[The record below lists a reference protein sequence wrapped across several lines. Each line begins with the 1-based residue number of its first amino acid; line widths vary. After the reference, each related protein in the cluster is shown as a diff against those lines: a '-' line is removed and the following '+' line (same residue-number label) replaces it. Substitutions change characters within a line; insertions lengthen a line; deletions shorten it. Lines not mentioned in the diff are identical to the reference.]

1 MTTIRVSRRDFLK
14 ALGAAGALAIGTGT
28 LGVAQVLGK
37 GTTKGTWDQMPHLIP
52 TVCGM
57 CDARC
62 GVIAYVV
69 GDRLYKLEGNY
80 RHTQSQGKICARGSA
95 GVKLLYDPDR
105 LKTPLK
111 RVGDN
116 LFDRISWDQAFQ
128 EIGEKLAAL
137 RQSEGPQ
144 ALAWAV
150 HPDLSE
156 LWDRRF
162 MDAFGSPNIFTQA
175 SLGQASLRLA
185 ANLTLGWEPVP
196 DLRNSRYLLLFGR
209 NYAESIF
216 YTASTNALLQAKE
229 KGSKI
234 VVVDPRLSRMA
245 AQAHEWIPIRPGT
258 DGAMLLAMM
267 NVLVAEGLYDK
278 GFVEANTKGFEQL
291 KAFLADKTPSWAS
304 SLCDVPADTIRRLAQ
319 EIAASRPAALVDPGR
334 RGAWGATY
342 SNSFQTARAALTLNA
357 LLGNYGAKGGLLTPP
372 ANPLGRYQPPAT
384 PAVRASR
391 ADGAGG
397 PQYPLASSRD
407 GIIQMLP
414 EIIASGRPYPIR
426 ALITNHMNPARSL
439 PNTSKVLKALGKLDL
454 LVVIDTHLTDT
465 GELAD
470 YILPESTYLERLD
483 PIAPSTY
490 LVSEVALRQPVV
502 KPLYDTKPAYEIITG
517 LAQATGLGDYFDFG
531 IDEVIQESLKPLGLN
546 LTGLG
551 REGLWTDSKGPSYGA
566 PSFQTPSGKIE
577 LYSEQVA
584 SAGSD
589 PLPVYSPPSALPKE
603 IDTFRLVQGRDAAH
617 TGTATQNNPY
627 LHELSP
633 ENRLWIS
640 ATRAARMGIKSGD
653 LLVVTSN
660 AGEINI
666 RAQVVEGIHP
676 EAVFTTHGFGHNVPA
691 QRLAYHKGGNG
702 NGLTSE
708 SIERVAG
715 GAASGETVVRVT
727 RA

>member
-1 MTTIRVSRRDFLK
+1 MSRIRISRRNFLK
-14 ALGAAGALAIGTGT
+14 AMGAAGAVTMGAGA
-28 LGVAQVLGK
+28 LGATQVLGK
-37 GTTKGTWDQMPHLIP
+37 GTTKGTWDKMPHLVP

-69 GDRLYKLEGNY
+69 DDRLYKLEGNY

-105 LKTPLK
+105 IRTPLK
-111 RVGDN
+111 RVGDR
-116 LFDRISWDQAFQ
+116 LFDPISWDQAFR

-137 RQSEGPQ
+137 KKTDGPQ
-144 ALAWAV
+144 TLAWAV

-162 MDAFGSPNIFTQA
+162 MDAFGSPNIFTHA
-175 SLGQASLRLA
+175 SLGQASSRLA
-185 ANLTLGWEPVP
+185 ANLTLGWEPAP
-196 DLRNSRYLLLFGR
+196 DLRNSKYLLLFGR

-216 YTASTNALLQAKE
+216 YTASTNALFQAKE
-229 KGSKI
+229 KGAKI

-258 DGAMLLAMM
+258 DGAMLLAIM
-267 NVLVAEGLYDK
+267 NVLVAENLYDK
-278 GFVEANTKGFEQL
+278 GFVGANTAGFDEL
-291 KAFLADKTPSWAS
+291 KFFLADKTPSWAS
-304 SLCDVPADTIRRLAQ
+304 GLCDVPAETIRRLAQ
-319 EIAASRPAALVDPGR
+319 EIGAARPAALVDPGR
-334 RGAWGATY
+334 HGAWGATY
-342 SNSFQTARAALTLNA
+342 SNSFQTARAALALNA
-357 LLGNYGAKGGLLTPP
+357 LLGNYGARGGLLTPP
-372 ANPLGRYQPPAT
+372 SSPLGAYQPPAT
-384 PAVRASR
+384 PGIGAVR

-414 EIIASGRPYPIR
+414 EIISSGQPYPIK
-426 ALITNHMNPARSL
+426 ALVTNHINPARSL
-439 PNTSKVLKALGKLDL
+439 PDTSRVLKALGKLDL
-454 LVVIDTHLTDT
+454 LVVIDTHITDT

-483 PIAPSTY
+483 PISPSTY

-502 KPLYDTKPAYEIITG
+502 KPLHDTKPSYEIITG
-517 LAQATGLGDYFDFG
+517 LAQAAGLGDHFNFG
-531 IDEVIQESLKPLGLN
+531 IDQVIQESLRPLSLS

-551 REGLWTDSKGPSYGA
+551 REGIWTDPKGPSYGV
-566 PSFQTPSGKIE
+566 PTFQTPSGKIE
-577 LYSEQVA
+577 LFCKRVEA
-584 SAGSD
+584 AGSD
-589 PLPVYSPPSALPKE
+589 PLPAYSPPSALPRE
-603 IDTFRLVQGRDAAH
+603 TDAFRLVQGRDAAH
-617 TGTATQNNPY
+617 TGTATQNNSY

-640 ATRAARMGIKSGD
+640 ATRAARMGVKSGD

-666 RAQVVEGIHP
+666 RAMVVEGIHP

-691 QRLAYHKGGNG
+691 QRLAYHKGVSD

-708 SIERVAG
+708 SMERVAG
-715 GAASGETVVRVT
+715 GAASGETVVRVR